1 MTSKTV
7 GDKSMKNAAM
17 VLPVLGLILGIA
29 SPVGATV
36 SKSLILQS
44 NGNMNIVQ
52 QQDTCKE
59 GEMWDEKE
67 KKCVKKKM

>member
-1 MTSKTV
+1 
-7 GDKSMKNAAM
+7 MKNAAM
-17 VLPVLGLILGIA
+17 ALPVLGLILGFT

-36 SKSLILQS
+36 SKSLILQAK
-44 NGNMNIVQ
+44 GNLEIVQ

-59 GEMWDEKE
+59 GEIWDEKE

>member
-1 MTSKTV
+1 
-7 GDKSMKNAAM
+7 MKNAAM
-17 VLPVLGLILGIA
+17 ALPVLGLILGFA

-36 SKSLILQS
+36 SESLILQS

-59 GEMWDEKE
+59 GEIWDEKE